1 MKLLILFFVAI
12 PAAFIAV
19 GGKQILEQK
28 HKLTRYAEADG
39 QVVAPAPEVKIK
51 TSSGRNRSTTYTPVI
66 RYRYE
71 IGSDVYRGERVFPV
85 NSSIR
90 KARAYEIV
98 AQHPVGKAVKVHYD
112 PADPGQAFL
121 IRRWDFGPYMFV
133 LFPMI
138 HLAIGVGLWAS
149 GLWRTSRKSI
159 EPAASTGG
167 WYELPTKWSIRKRR
181 GPWALIA
188 AIWFGVGGSACA
200 HYFTDA
206 PRPYATEALVVT
218 PIYLALGL
226 IPLIVAAR
234 YWSMGRS
241 AGDARVFVNKRDLSP
256 GDWFNVRAEQAFY
269 RHLLIESANV
279 GLVLERTD
287 KSSGGRKSRIST
299 TKVWED
305 WGEEMAKNEQA
316 SPAHPLTLKRRLTI
330 PGDQPPTS
338 DGDYPRH
345 AWKVVV
351 KVKLAGAADYSGEFP
366 IQVQAR

>member
-1 MKLLILFFVAI
+1 MKLLILIFVAL
-12 PAAFIAV
+12 PVVFIAI

-28 HKLTRYAEADG
+28 HKLTSYVETEGRI
-39 QVVAPAPEVKIK
+39 VAPPGEVKVK
-51 TSSGRNRSTTYTPVI
+51 TSSGRNRSTTYTPVV

-71 IGSDVYRGERVFPV
+71 VGGNVYRGERVFPV
-85 NSSIR
+85 NSS
-90 KARAYEIV
+90 ARRTGAYEIV
-98 AQHPVGKAVKVHYD
+98 AQHPVGKAVKVHHD

-138 HLAIGVGLWAS
+138 HFAIGIGLWAS
-149 GLWRTSRKSI
+149 GVWRTSSKST
-159 EPAASTGG
+159 EPVATSGG

-181 GPWALIA
+181 GPWAMIA
-188 AIWFGVGGSACA
+188 AVWFGVGGAACA
-200 HYFTDA
+200 HYFMNA
-206 PRPYATEALVVT
+206 PRPYATEAVVVT

-234 YWSMGRS
+234 FWSTGRS
-241 AGDARVFVNKRDLSP
+241 AADAKVFVNKRELSP

-269 RHLLIESANV
+269 RHLLIEGAKV
-279 GLVLERTD
+279 GLALDRTD
-287 KSSGGRKSRIST
+287 QSSSGGKSRVST
-299 TKVWED
+299 TRVWED
-305 WGEEMAKNEQA
+305 WGEDMARNEQA

-330 PGDQPPTS
+330 PSDQPPTS

-351 KVKLAGAADYSGEFP
+351 KVRLAGAADYSGEFP
-366 IQVQAR
+366 VQVKER